1 MYLAIA
7 RVGQPGSVWRSA
19 GPVGVGAS
27 LTIREQ
33 SSREA
38 VLRHRLLRHQG
49 LQVRRL
55 ILVFF
60 ETSSRPEFF
69 KKKTDFL
76 CDSVSSVGWRLN
88 SPPAPSTTTTTTAAV
103 FDLCLG
109 FSTKPDFSGTS
120 LQLHCDCSSPEV
132 PRSSLLFDKAASTS
146 SLARRQ

>member
-1 MYLAIA
+1 MRLFYAIDFYDTK
-7 RVGQPGSVWRSA
+7 VYKFDGWFWF
-19 GPVGVGAS
+19 
-27 LTIREQ
+27 
-33 SSREA
+33 
-38 VLRHRLLRHQG
+38 
-49 LQVRRL
+49 
-55 ILVFF
+55 FF

-146 SLARRQ
+146 SLAQRQWI